1 MVNKSDPSI
10 NFHNLTPKLKDLGFI
25 DMNQEKFLFY
35 FEVMSTIKPG
45 VALKYDYS
53 VWNKYIEVSL
63 IQMIA
68 NRTTGL

>member
-35 FEVMSTIKPG
+35 FEVSPR
-45 VALKYDYS
+45 L
-53 VWNKYIEVSL
+53 L
-63 IQMIA
+63 
-68 NRTTGL
+68 